1 MKSVS
6 PLERLREAPV
16 DAPRELARLI
26 LTQAEQFRRL
36 ARDADDMVVHDE
48 LMALAGRCDA
58 SAAAILS
65 HAGGHAGDLTSHLL
79 QK

>member
-1 MKSVS
+1 MKSAS
-6 PLERLREAPV
+6 PFQRLREARV

-36 ARDADDMVVHDE
+36 ARDTDDTVVHDE

-58 SAAAILS
+58 SAAAMLS
-65 HAGGHAGDLTSHLL
+65 HAGGHAGDLMSHLL

>member
-1 MKSVS
+1 MKSAS
-6 PLERLREAPV
+6 QLERLREAPV

-26 LTQAEQFRRL
+26 LTHAEQLRRL
-36 ARDADDMVVHDE
+36 ARDADDAAVHAE

-58 SAAAILS
+58 SAAVILS
-65 HAGGHAGDLTSHLL
+65 HAGGYAGNLTSRLL